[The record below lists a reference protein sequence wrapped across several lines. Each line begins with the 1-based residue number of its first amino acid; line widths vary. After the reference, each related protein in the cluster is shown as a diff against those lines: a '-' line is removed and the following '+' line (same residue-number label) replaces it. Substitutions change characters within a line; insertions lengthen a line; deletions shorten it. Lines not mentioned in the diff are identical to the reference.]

1 MLIHNIYNSNMFM
14 WINMSHYYCMQ
25 LDIDCS
31 IGNCIIYNYKKIYIY
46 ISLFTMTLEEKVK
59 ILQISY

>member
-1 MLIHNIYNSNMFM
+1 
-14 WINMSHYYCMQ
+14 MSHYYCMQ

-31 IGNCIIYNYKKIYIY
+31 IGNYIIYNYKNIYIY